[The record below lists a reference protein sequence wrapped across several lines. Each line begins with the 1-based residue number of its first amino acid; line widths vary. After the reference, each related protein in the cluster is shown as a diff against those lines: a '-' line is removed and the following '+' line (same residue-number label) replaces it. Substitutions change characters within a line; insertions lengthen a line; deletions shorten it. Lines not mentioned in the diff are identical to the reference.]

1 MFVRVVSA
9 NRQLVKGAARSALR
23 HTTVFPLPP
32 GTISRQPAFRCHPG
46 PRWLGG
52 RSTTNRI
59 FLLPSDCWRDRTVV
73 GKSADDPP
81 EWPKIGGSD
90 GSEGRPRGLVNLM
103 PVRTSRPCS
112 NPYLRARKVNN

>member
-23 HTTVFPLPP
+23 HTTVFRLPP

-81 EWPKIGGSD
+81 EWPKNRWFRRLGGTAA
-90 GSEGRPRGLVNLM
+90 RPRQFDACEDIKTLFESLSKG
-103 PVRTSRPCS
+103 P
-112 NPYLRARKVNN
+112 